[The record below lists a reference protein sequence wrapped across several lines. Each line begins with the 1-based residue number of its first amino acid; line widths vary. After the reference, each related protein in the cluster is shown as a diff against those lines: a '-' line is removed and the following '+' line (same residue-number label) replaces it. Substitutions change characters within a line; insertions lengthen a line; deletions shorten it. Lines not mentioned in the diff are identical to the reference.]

1 MFYIKILAERLDELV
16 PGFNLP
22 PIHHD
27 EVCQACLMIL
37 NAYFCA
43 VAEISSRSVLS
54 NTTFPKPKPSTHNDS
69 VKVWAA
75 AIRVKGDIRATPGT
89 LAAPLLER
97 FRSAI
102 NKVKEK
108 NSKKTK
114 NQDASTRGPKT
125 KKQRV
130 WPQ

>member
-1 MFYIKILAERLDELV
+1 MSFIQKLAGRLNELV

-22 PIHHD
+22 PIHHV
-27 EVCQACLMIL
+27 EVCQGCLMIL
-37 NAYFCA
+37 NIYFCA
-43 VAEISSRSVLS
+43 VAERSSRSVLS
-54 NTTFPKPKPSTHNDS
+54 NTTFPKPKHGTHDES
-69 VKVWAA
+69 VKAWSA
-75 AIRVKGDIRATPGT
+75 AIRAKGDIRATPRT

-102 NKVKEK
+102 RKVKEK

-114 NQDASTRGPKT
+114 NQDASIRGPKT

-130 WPQ
+130 